1 MKEKRNH
8 YKGLVHLGEFKNKL
22 VYYDLKTKKLYFS
35 IPERT
40 AKSQQYVI
48 LSLVLLVLP
57 FFRFLNG
64 LTIFSIAEHKYL
76 YLILFSCLSLLFGK
90 LLDVYFKKDL
100 DLYPALFT
108 DLEYLEFLEV
118 VKKSGAVVSSVI
130 RGSVV
135 SLLVS
140 LIVFLLYPSF
150 LPLFFHSM
158 LLFIVY
164 LCLANNLH
172 KRKKIMGSLI
182 RNVRINYIF
191 LFLPMIKKN

>member
-1 MKEKRNH
+1 MEEKRKH
-8 YKGLVHLGEFKNKL
+8 YKELVHLGEFKNKL
-22 VYYDLKTKKLYFS
+22 VYYDLKTKKLFFS
-35 IPERT
+35 IPERSS
-40 AKSQQYVI
+40 KSQQYVI

-57 FFRFLNG
+57 FIRFLNG
-64 LTIFSIAEHKYL
+64 LTIFSIPAHKYL

-108 DLEYLEFLEV
+108 DLEFLEFLEI

-130 RGSVV
+130 RGSVI

-140 LIVFLLYPSF
+140 LVVFLLYPSF

-158 LLFIVY
+158 LLFILY

-172 KRKKIMGSLI
+172 KRKKVLESLI
-182 RNVRINYIF
+182 RNARTN
-191 LFLPMIKKN
+191 

>member
-1 MKEKRNH
+1 MIEKNKH
-8 YKGLVHLGEFKNKL
+8 YTGLVHLGEFKNKL
-22 VYYDLKTKKLYFS
+22 VYYDLKTKKLFFS

-40 AKSQQYVI
+40 SKSQQYVI
-48 LSLVLLVLP
+48 LSLALLFLP
-57 FFRFLNG
+57 FIRFLNG
-64 LTIFSIAEHKYL
+64 LTIFSISAHKYL
-76 YLILFSCLSLLFGK
+76 YLVLFSCLSLLFGK

-130 RGSVV
+130 RGSFI

-140 LIVFLLYPSF
+140 LVVFLLYPSF

-182 RNVRINYIF
+182 RNARTN
-191 LFLPMIKKN
+191 

>member
-1 MKEKRNH
+1 MKEKRKH

-22 VYYDLKTKKLYFS
+22 VYYDLKGRKLYFS
-35 IPERT
+35 IPERSS
-40 AKSQQYVI
+40 KNQQYVI
-48 LSLVLLVLP
+48 LSLILLFLP
-57 FFRFLNG
+57 FIRFLNG
-64 LTIFSIAEHKYL
+64 LTIFSIPAHKYL
-76 YLILFSCLSLLFGK
+76 YLILFSCISLLIGK
-90 LLDVYFKKDL
+90 LMDVYFKKDL

-130 RGSVV
+130 RGSII

-158 LLFIVY
+158 LLFILY
-164 LCLANNLH
+164 LCFANNLH
-172 KRKKIMGSLI
+172 KRKKVMESLI
-182 RNVRINYIF
+182 RNVRIN
-191 LFLPMIKKN
+191 

>member
-1 MKEKRNH
+1 MREKNKQ

-22 VYYDLKTKKLYFS
+22 VYYDLKGRKLYFS
-35 IPERT
+35 ILERT
-40 AKSQQYVI
+40 SKSQQYFI
-48 LSLVLLVLP
+48 LSLILLALP
-57 FFRFLNG
+57 FIRFLNG
-64 LTIFSIAEHKYL
+64 LTIFNIVEHKYL
-76 YLILFSCLSLLFGK
+76 YLILFSCISLLIGK

-130 RGSVV
+130 RGSFI

-140 LIVFLLYPSF
+140 LVVFLLYPSF

-182 RNVRINYIF
+182 RNARTN
-191 LFLPMIKKN
+191 

>member
-1 MKEKRNH
+1 MIEKRKH

-35 IPERT
+35 IPERSS
-40 AKSQQYVI
+40 KSQPYVI

-57 FFRFLNG
+57 FIRFLNG
-64 LTIFSIAEHKYL
+64 LTIFSIPAHKYL

-118 VKKSGAVVSSVI
+118 VKKSGAVVTSVI
-130 RGSVV
+130 RGSFI

-140 LIVFLLYPSF
+140 LIVYLIYPGFLS
-150 LPLFFHSM
+150 LFFYSM
-158 LLFIVY
+158 LLFILY
-164 LCLANNLH
+164 LCTANNLH
-172 KRKKIMGSLI
+172 RRKKVMESSV
-182 RNVRINYIF
+182 RNARTN
-191 LFLPMIKKN
+191 

>member
-1 MKEKRNH
+1 MKEKRKH
-8 YKGLVHLGEFKNKL
+8 YKELVHLGEFKNKL

-40 AKSQQYVI
+40 SKSQQYVI

-57 FFRFLNG
+57 FIRFLNG
-64 LTIFSIAEHKYL
+64 LTIFSIPAHKYI

-90 LLDVYFKKDL
+90 LLDAYFKKDL

-108 DLEYLEFLEV
+108 DLGYLEFLEV

-130 RGSVV
+130 RGSFI

-140 LIVFLLYPSF
+140 LTIYLIYPSF
-150 LPLFFHSM
+150 LPLFFYSI
-158 LLFIVY
+158 LLFILY
-164 LCLANNLH
+164 LCIANNLH
-172 KRKKIMGSLI
+172 RRKKVMESLI
-182 RNVRINYIF
+182 RNVRIN
-191 LFLPMIKKN
+191 

>member
-1 MKEKRNH
+1 MIEKRKH

-40 AKSQQYVI
+40 SKSQQYVI
-48 LSLVLLVLP
+48 LSLILLVLP
-57 FFRFLNG
+57 FIRFLNG
-64 LTIFSIAEHKYL
+64 LKIFSIAEHKYL

-100 DLYPALFT
+100 DLYPALFR
-108 DLEYLEFLEV
+108 DLEFLEFLEV

-130 RGSVV
+130 RGSVI

-140 LIVFLLYPSF
+140 LVAFLLYPSF

-158 LLFIVY
+158 LLFILY
-164 LCLANNLH
+164 LCIANSLH
-172 KRKKIMGSLI
+172 RRKKVMESLL
-182 RNVRINYIF
+182 RNVRTN
-191 LFLPMIKKN
+191 

>member
-1 MKEKRNH
+1 MIEKRKY
-8 YKGLVHLGEFKNKL
+8 YKELVHLGEFKNKL
-22 VYYDLKTKKLYFS
+22 VYYDLKAKKLYFS
-35 IPERT
+35 IPERSY
-40 AKSQQYVI
+40 KNQQYFI
-48 LSLVLLVLP
+48 LSLTLLFLP
-57 FFRFLNG
+57 FIRFLNG
-64 LTIFSIAEHKYL
+64 LTIFSIPAHKYL
-76 YLILFSCLSLLFGK
+76 YLILFSCISLLIGK
-90 LLDVYFKKDL
+90 LMDVYFKKDL

-130 RGSVV
+130 RGSFI

-158 LLFIVY
+158 LLFILY

-172 KRKKIMGSLI
+172 KRKRVMGSLI
-182 RNVRINYIF
+182 RNVRTN
-191 LFLPMIKKN
+191 

>member
-1 MKEKRNH
+1 MKEKRKH

-22 VYYDLKTKKLYFS
+22 VYYDLKTKKLFFS

-40 AKSQQYVI
+40 SKSQQYVI
-48 LSLVLLVLP
+48 LSLVLLFLP
-57 FFRFLNG
+57 FVRFLNG
-64 LTIFSIAEHKYL
+64 LTIFSIAEHKYI

-90 LLDVYFKKDL
+90 LLDVYLKKDL

-108 DLEYLEFLEV
+108 DLEFLEFLEV
-118 VKKSGAVVSSVI
+118 VKKSGAVDSSVI
-130 RGSVV
+130 RGSVI

-140 LIVFLLYPSF
+140 LVVFLLYPSF

-158 LLFIVY
+158 LLFILY

-172 KRKKIMGSLI
+172 KRKRVMGSLI
-182 RNVRINYIF
+182 RNACIN
-191 LFLPMIKKN
+191 